1 MDKKTLEIQIKLLA
15 NQALSQVKEF
25 GADIKN
31 AADKAKGFTG
41 DAKGVSTSIKAMQA
55 EAQRTANQLKLFGLT
70 SSDLRNTTQNLK
82 KTILDLTDSGLK
94 PESKEVQNLVQK
106 YKELEEQ
113 TNKAE
118 ASEQGLFGVIGKLKN
133 EIGSLAAVAAAV
145 KVDKAVAD
153 LAKSSLDVNNS
164 FQKIKDDFGI
174 MLGDVEAGIGLFNE
188 LQEFN
193 FWTPFDIEQTSQ
205 AAKVLVSAKV
215 PLKDLTE
222 YLTRFGDIAQGDA
235 QKFQSYIN
243 AFSKASAKGKADM
256 EVLNVYT
263 DQGVQILDALGQQ
276 LGKTSAEIVKMASEG
291 KISFQDLDNALNALA
306 SEGGLYYG
314 TLEKAAMRLDAVQ
327 AGLQESVKSL
337 KASFGQML
345 APAVAKVLSVFTDWI
360 DRINNSPIAKGILA
374 AAIATITVAVNALAV
389 VAIVKL
395 ITNLNL
401 ASVAA
406 AGLRAA
412 INTALPIIGAI
423 SVVIGVVT
431 TALVANASAHQK
443 VADAAA
449 EHAKKMKELD
459 NSYKD
464 WLKTA
469 NQADAMAAYE
479 NYSKQAASQRTTVNN
494 LKNKLANTQ
503 EYTAASQNGYKYQ
516 KKNPEYDKLKTQ
528 VKEAEDL
535 LADYEQKANAASQR
549 ITQAQREEAQK
560 REDIQ
565 KKLAEAASKL
575 TEWQNK
581 LALENAKSPI
591 EELQFEQQQALEKL
605 AEKASSL
612 YDGDINKWDAYLKEK
627 AALNEYYNKK
637 IADENKKAEKV
648 LQDWIDKDDPIG
660 ALERQRAAAQEELAK
675 AAIQLYGDSY
685 KTEAKYIA
693 ANAALEMEYDEKI
706 AAAKEKQLKDYSS
719 KWEQL
724 LRNIQQNLERAMS
737 EKNLPAAAGYAAQGA
752 ALQGTQNTEAGQ
764 VAQGF
769 ANGGALGGIVAILQ
783 AFVAAI
789 VKAIAALENGQK
801 VLNFISTIIEKI
813 FDVIGPLVD
822 EALGPTVRLLELL
835 GTTIGKLLK
844 PLAYFAAEF
853 AKNETFIR
861 TISVI
866 LEGLCQLLDILFQV
880 LKPIID
886 VIIQILKVFGYIANP
901 AGIIADQLYKTADD
915 IQKINDEMEK
925 QQEMLKKKYQRMQ
938 DAVKEQLDSQ
948 LAALKSQY
956 ELGLISREQ
965 YEKQAEK
972 YASEAD
978 EKIYAIEKEMNQKLE
993 AIKNNTKD
1001 IDDSTEKTSDEATKT
1016 SSKLGDINLNFGNI
1030 TEAINRIND
1039 LIISTTT
1046 QMIQGITSSFTRVTS
1061 ALTTSITSTISGVTS
1076 SITSLNSAITDSIVK
1091 IIEAIT
1097 KLTTG
1102 LIPGFGGGGG
1112 GLPGLPELPELPGLG
1127 GGGSGGSG
1135 GVTSDPISIAQDLPG
1150 IGGIIDTV
1158 TDGINNNDPFQ
1169 VGLGILTGGL
1179 VDTHDSVGDNIANV
1193 LTGGLWGWAQN
1204 LFGWDVGSWSIPE
1217 DQMAVVHQ
1225 GEIIVPR
1232 TFSEGIR
1239 RGELSL
1245 SSNGNVSKSESPL
1258 YVTVNIG
1265 GSVVTENQL
1274 IDSVYNGIRKGIN
1287 SKRYSPLGAT

>member
-41 DAKGVSTSIKAMQA
+41 DAKGVSTSIKTMQA
-55 EAQRTANQLKLFGLT
+55 EAQRTANQMKLFGLT

-174 MLGDVEAGIGLFNE
+174 MLGNVEAGIGLFNE

-205 AAKVLVSAKV
+205 AAKVLISAKV

-406 AGLRAA
+406 AGLGAA

-443 VADAAA
+443 AADAAA

-479 NYSKQAASQRTTVNN
+479 NYSKLAASQKTTVTN
-494 LKNKLANTQ
+494 LKQKLEKTPQKVWESSPSGNISWQ
-503 EYTAASQNGYKYQ
+503 KDNPKYA
-516 KKNPEYDKLKTQ
+516 KLKTQ

-535 LADYEQKANAASQR
+535 LADYEQKRDAASRR
-549 ITQAQREEAQK
+549 ITQAQKEDQQK
-560 REDIQ
+560 LKEHAEQ
-565 KKLAEAASKL
+565 MVAAAAKLG

-612 YDGDINKWDAYLKEK
+612 YDGDINKWDDYLTEK
-627 AALNEYYNKK
+627 AALNDYYNKK
-637 IADENKKAEKV
+637 IADESKKIADDAEKEAEKAKKI
-648 LQDWIDKDDPIG
+648 LQDWIDKGDPIG
-660 ALERQRAAAQEELAK
+660 ALERQRAAAQKELADSAEK
-675 AAIQLYGDSY
+675 LYGKNY
-685 KTEAKYIA
+685 ETQKNYIR
-693 ANAALEMEYDEKI
+693 ANKELEKEYDEKI

-801 VLNFISTIIEKI
+801 VLNFISTIVEKI

-844 PLAYFAAEF
+844 PLAYFASEF

-1001 IDDSTEKTSDEATKT
+1001 IDDSTEKTSDEATST
-1016 SSKLGDINLNFGNI
+1016 NLKLGNMDLGLGNI
-1030 TEAINRIND
+1030 FES
-1039 LIISTTT
+1039 IS
-1046 QMIQGITSSFTRVTS
+1046 GITSS
-1061 ALTTSITSTISGVTS
+1061 ITD
-1076 SITSLNSAITDSIVK
+1076 LNTAITKSILD
-1091 IIEAIT
+1091 ITEAIT
-1097 KLTTG
+1097 KLATG

-1112 GLPGLPELPELPGLG
+1112 GLPGLPGLPGINVDPIDTG
-1127 GGGSGGSG
+1127 GDSGGIISG
-1135 GVTSDPISIAQDLPG
+1135 LPG

-1158 TDGINNNDPFQ
+1158 TDGIDNNDPFQ

-1258 YVTVNIG
+1258 YVTVNVA

-1287 SKRYSPLGAT
+1287 SKRYSPLGAA

>member
-25 GADIKN
+25 SSDIKN

-41 DAKGVSTSIKAMQA
+41 DVKGVFTSIKTMQA
-55 EAQRTANQLKLFGLT
+55 EAQRTANQMKLFGLT

-118 ASEQGLFGVIGKLKN
+118 ASEQGLFGVIEKLKN

-345 APAVAKVLSVFTDWI
+345 APAISKVLTAFTAVVDWI
-360 DRINNSPIAKGILA
+360 NGSPIVKGILA
-374 AAIATITVAVNALAV
+374 AAIVAVTVAVNGLAL

-395 ITNLNL
+395 
-401 ASVAA
+401 V
-406 AGLRAA
+406 AGLKTASLAMTAIGASSKIAATGVASLGTA
-412 INTALPIIGAI
+412 INAAMPIIGAI

-443 VADAAA
+443 AADAAA

-479 NYSKQAASQRTTVNN
+479 NYSKQAASQKTTVTN
-494 LKNKLANTQ
+494 LKQELEKTSQKVWVSSPSGNTSWQ
-503 EYTAASQNGYKYQ
+503 E
-516 KKNPEYDKLKTQ
+516 KNPEYDKLKTQ
-528 VKEAEDL
+528 LKEAEDL
-535 LADYEQKANAASQR
+535 LADYEQKRDAASRR
-549 ITQAQREEAQK
+549 ITQAQKEDQQKLKDHAAQM
-560 REDIQ
+560 I
-565 KKLAEAASKL
+565 EAASKL
-575 TEWQNK
+575 GTEWQNK

-591 EELQFEQQQALEKL
+591 EKLQFEQQQALEKL

-660 ALERQRAAAQEELAK
+660 ALERQRAAAQKELAK

-693 ANAALEMEYDEKI
+693 ANAALEMEYNEKI

-724 LRNIQQNLERAMS
+724 LRNIHQNLERAMS
-737 EKNLPAAAGYAAQGA
+737 EKNLPAAAGYSAQGA
-752 ALQGTQNTEAGQ
+752 ALQGIQNTEIGQ

-801 VLNFISTIIEKI
+801 VLNFISTIVEKI

-1001 IDDSTEKTSDEATKT
+1001 IDDSTEKTSEEATST
-1016 SSKLGDINLNFGNI
+1016 NLKLGNMDLGLGNI
-1030 TEAINRIND
+1030 FES
-1039 LIISTTT
+1039 IS
-1046 QMIQGITSSFTRVTS
+1046 GITSS
-1061 ALTTSITSTISGVTS
+1061 ITD
-1076 SITSLNSAITDSIVK
+1076 LNSAIIKSILD
-1091 IIEAIT
+1091 ITEAIT

-1112 GLPGLPELPELPGLG
+1112 GLPELPGLPG
-1127 GGGSGGSG
+1127 IGGGSGGSG

-1158 TDGINNNDPFQ
+1158 TDGISNNDPFQ

-1217 DQMAVVHQ
+1217 DQMAMVHQ

-1258 YVTVNIG
+1258 YVTVNVG

-1287 SKRYSPLGAT
+1287 SKRYSPLGAA

>member
-118 ASEQGLFGVIGKLKN
+118 ASEQGLFGVIEKLKN

-215 PLKDLTE
+215 PLKDLTD

-406 AGLRAA
+406 AGLGAA

-443 VADAAA
+443 AADAAA

-479 NYSKQAASQRTTVNN
+479 NYSKLASSQKTTVTN
-494 LKNKLANTQ
+494 LKQELEKTPQKVWVSSPSGNT
-503 EYTAASQNGYKYQ
+503 SWQ
-516 KKNPEYDKLKTQ
+516 KDNPEYAKLKTQ

-535 LADYEQKANAASQR
+535 LADYEQKRDAASRR
-549 ITQAQREEAQK
+549 ITQAQKEDQQKLKDHAAQM
-560 REDIQ
+560 I
-565 KKLAEAASKL
+565 EAASKL
-575 TEWQNK
+575 GTEWQNK

-612 YDGDINKWDAYLKEK
+612 YDGDINKWDAYLTEK

-637 IADENKKAEKV
+637 ITDENKKIADDAEKEAEKAKKI
-648 LQDWIDKDDPIG
+648 LQDWIDKGDPIG

-1001 IDDSTEKTSDEATKT
+1001 IDDSTEKTSDEATST
-1016 SSKLGDINLNFGNI
+1016 NLKLGNMNLGLGNI
-1030 TEAINRIND
+1030 FES
-1039 LIISTTT
+1039 IS
-1046 QMIQGITSSFTRVTS
+1046 GITSS
-1061 ALTTSITSTISGVTS
+1061 ITD
-1076 SITSLNSAITDSIVK
+1076 LNTAITKSILD
-1091 IIEAIT
+1091 ITEAIT
-1097 KLTTG
+1097 KLATG

-1112 GLPGLPELPELPGLG
+1112 GLPGLPELPG
-1127 GGGSGGSG
+1127 
-1135 GVTSDPISIAQDLPG
+1135 LPG
-1150 IGGIIDTV
+1150 INVDPIDTGGDSGGIISNLPGVGGIIDTV
-1158 TDGINNNDPFQ
+1158 TDGINNSDPVQ
-1169 VGLGILTGGL
+1169 VGVGVLTGGL